1 MPMASVFKSGNSQA
15 VRLPKDFRVQSRQLI
30 ISRRGQEIVL
40 REPPHDLSGAF
51 AALAR
56 LPDDFLADRNDEAPQ
71 TRDGL

>member
-40 REPPHDLSGAF
+40 REPPRDLSGAF
-51 AALAR
+51 TALAQ
-56 LPDDFLADRNDEAPQ
+56 LPDDFLADRNDEVPQ
-71 TRDGL
+71 TRDDL